1 MRLAPVMA
9 AVGLF
14 LVGAPAGTLALAGVL
29 SALTGSQAAP
39 FEAAAE
45 TPPAPDGTVAAEA
58 PPPSDAAPQEH
69 LAHIVRV
76 ELFRESRCP
85 GEQQAEAILERVTA
99 GWDYDAVASALQ
111 IVSGSNDLCPPVAAA
126 LTNVRDAAEIAAV
139 AAGEDGD
146 PTTIGG
152 EGPPGGDGG
161 PLYRG
166 S

>member
-1 MRLAPVMA
+1 MRIAPVIA

-14 LVGAPAGTLALAGVL
+14 LVGAPAGTLALAEFM
-29 SALTGSQAAP
+29 SAVSGSAAP
-39 FEAAAE
+39 SFDAAAQE
-45 TPPAPDGTVAAEA
+45 PQGGEPAPA
-58 PPPSDAAPQEH
+58 PAVPDNSAPPQEH
-69 LAHIVRV
+69 LAHIVEV
-76 ELFRESRCP
+76 ELFRENRCP
-85 GEQQAEAILERVTA
+85 GEQQSVVILERVTA

-126 LTNVRDAAEIAAV
+126 LERVRDAAEIAAV

-152 EGPPGGDGG
+152 EGPPGGNGG
-161 PLYRG
+161 PLYLG